1 MQLSARNQLRGKVK
15 EITLGNIMA
24 EIIIEMADGQE
35 VVALITYTSSERL
48 DLQIGDEVTA
58 IFNSTDVML
67 GKAGET

>member
-24 EIIIEMADGQE
+24 EIVVEMADGQE

-48 DLQIGDEVTA
+48 NLQIGDEVTA
-58 IFNSTDVML
+58 LFKSTDVMIAKE
-67 GKAGET
+67 G

>member
-24 EIIIEMADGQE
+24 EVIIELADGQE

-48 DLQIGDEVTA
+48 NLRIGDDVTA
-58 IFNSTDVML
+58 IFKSTDVML
-67 GKAGET
+67 GKGDEA